1 MAGGPAA
8 GRTVRGQCVVVG
20 HGPRPAS
27 PDIVTGVATA
37 LRRNGCQVVDVGLT
51 TTPCFWFAV
60 QHLEAAAGL
69 YVTGSR
75 CDPSSIGLDVL
86 GRRGVPW
93 SQGEVPAGPT
103 GPVPA
108 GLTVLEERW
117 KAGFS
122 RPLRSAGPQRSFD
135 AWHPYQ
141 ASLWK
146 HFHALRPLDIAVGCP
161 ARQVREL
168 LQRLMEKL
176 PCRLHLVDL
185 PVRRRNL
192 TDQDDADIQ
201 RIGRAVRTGKRHLG
215 IVIDDDAQGCA
226 FVDERGTL
234 IAASTVSLL
243 AIDVLL
249 REQPQASVAVQSRV
263 LDRLQPMI
271 AARHGDCFDA
281 GTTAQQMAVAM
292 RTCDAVCGGGENGR
306 LWFRETAPTCDAV
319 LTLARILQALS
330 LSDAPFSQVAANHGV

>member
-1 MAGGPAA
+1 M
-8 GRTVRGQCVVVG
+8 
-20 HGPRPAS
+20 
-27 PDIVTGVATA
+27 
-37 LRRNGCQVVDVGLT
+37 VDVGLT

-60 QHLEAAAGL
+60 QHLERAAGP